1 MESNSVYRAECVGDK
16 YYFLDSQGAR
26 VQTPRGN
33 DVFVCSDAL
42 VEDVLDELSNHQED
56 LGRPFV
62 LLTYLYSYCD
72 RLAVDPEGE
81 ELRQNLV
88 DACGEMLVED
98 GYLMFR
104 QSAPAAVIV
113 ASAMQ
118 EMVPEVLEKMD
129 VAELVAFQC
138 LAVSYESLMLPYY
151 VYCDVLSEVDGDWT
165 NFSDLLN
172 GFTDDMR
179 SFLVQDEEDT
189 DEDELNAYLSRMFNS
204 MAKFCAACCL

>member
-1 MESNSVYRAECVGDK
+1 MESNTAYRAECVGDK
-16 YYFLDSQGAR
+16 YYFLDGQGAR
-26 VQTPRGN
+26 VRTPRGN
-33 DVFVCSDAL
+33 DVFVCSDAF

-72 RLAVDPEGE
+72 RLAIDPDGD

-98 GYLMFR
+98 SFLMFR
-104 QSAPAAVIV
+104 QSAPATVVA

-151 VYCDVLSEVDGDWT
+151 VYCDVLSEVDDEWG
-165 NFSDLLN
+165 NFSNLLN
-172 GFTDDMR
+172 VFIDDMH
-179 SFLVQDEEDT
+179 SFLLLDEEDA
-189 DEDELNAYLSRMFNS
+189 DDNNLNAYLSRMFNS
-204 MAKFCAACCL
+204 MAQFCAACCL